1 MKIKIS
7 QLRLEEKMTE
17 KRTMSPWIFSDTSQN
32 VSKQHQSYQI
42 EALRDGGEP
51 ADSHVSKGGQ
61 GTGNMKE
68 SLQSRGKHM
77 LLFPRQPL
85 KHGERKG
92 IPQKKTSHA

>member
-1 MKIKIS
+1 
-7 QLRLEEKMTE
+7 MTE

-61 GTGNMKE
+61 GTGNMKAQATAE
-68 SLQSRGKHM
+68 QGKAYAAISQAA
-77 LLFPRQPL
+77 P
-85 KHGERKG
+85 
-92 IPQKKTSHA
+92 

>member
-1 MKIKIS
+1 
-7 QLRLEEKMTE
+7 MTE

-61 GTGNMKE
+61 GTGNTKAQATTE
-68 SLQSRGKHM
+68 QGKAYAAISQAA
-77 LLFPRQPL
+77 P
-85 KHGERKG
+85 
-92 IPQKKTSHA
+92 